1 MALIISI
8 FAGGGLGA
16 LLRYGVISNISKILP
31 STFPYGTLT
40 VNILGALLIGIVY
53 SLLSQKISIS
63 ENLKLFIT
71 IGFLGG
77 FTTFSTFNLDFF
89 QLIESSKIVAAI
101 IYALGTFIT
110 TIIGFYAGY
119 SVIRLFY

>member
-63 ENLKLFIT
+63 ENLKLESFFRNN
-71 IGFLGG
+71 FLL
-77 FTTFSTFNLDFF
+77 FSFDLSFNSFSF
-89 QLIESSKIVAAI
+89 QDKASIS
-101 IYALGTFIT
+101 
-110 TIIGFYAGY
+110 
-119 SVIRLFY
+119 

>member
-8 FAGGGLGA
+8 FVGGGLGA

-40 VNILGALLIGIVY
+40 VNIIGALLIGIVY

-71 IGFLGG
+71 VGFLGG

-89 QLIESSKIVAAI
+89 QLIESSKIAAAM

-110 TIIGFYAGY
+110 TIVGFYAGY

>member
-71 IGFLGG
+71 VGFLGG
-77 FTTFSTFNLDFF
+77 FTTFSTFNLDFY
-89 QLIESSKIVAAI
+89 QLIESSKIAAAM
-101 IYALGTFIT
+101 IYALGSFIT
-110 TIIGFYAGY
+110 TIIGFYVGY

>member
-8 FAGGGLGA
+8 FVGGGLGA

-71 IGFLGG
+71 VGFLGG

-89 QLIESSKIVAAI
+89 QLIESSKIAAAM

-110 TIIGFYAGY
+110 TIIGFYTGY

>member
-1 MALIISI
+1 MTLIISI

-71 IGFLGG
+71 VGFLGG

-89 QLIESSKIVAAI
+89 QLIESSKIAAAM

>member
-1 MALIISI
+1 MALIFSI

-16 LLRYGVISNISKILP
+16 LLRYSVLTNLGRMLP

-40 VNILGALLIGIVY
+40 VNIVGAIMIGMFY
-53 SLLSQKISIS
+53 SFLSQKITIS

-77 FTTFSTFNLDFF
+77 FTTFSSFNLDFF
-89 QLIESSKIVAAI
+89 QLLEDSKVVSAMV
-101 IYALGTFIT
+101 YAFGTFFT
-110 TIIGFYAGY
+110 TVIGFYVGY
-119 SVIRLFY
+119 SVIKLFY

>member
-16 LLRYGVISNISKILP
+16 LLRYGIISNISKILP

-71 IGFLGG
+71 VGFLGG

-89 QLIESSKIVAAI
+89 QLIESSKIAAAM

-110 TIIGFYAGY
+110 TIIGFYIGF

>member
-8 FAGGGLGA
+8 FVGGGLGA

-71 IGFLGG
+71 VGFLGG

-89 QLIESSKIVAAI
+89 QLIESSKIAAAM

-119 SVIRLFY
+119 TVIRLFY